1 MLVTEFVVL
10 LFVVIEYT
18 TKLVVIA
25 DVKLLELLEML
36 DLLEL
41 LAVLLVLV
49 PGAVEQAIKATKEIA
64 TVDAKM
70 NLKAT
75 FI

>member
-1 MLVTEFVVL
+1 
-10 LFVVIEYT
+10 
-18 TKLVVIA
+18 
-25 DVKLLELLEML
+25 ML

-49 PGAVEQAIKATKEIA
+49 PGAVEQAIKATKEITTA
-64 TVDAKM
+64 DAKM